1 MAISRS
7 DKVKKLMGNF
17 VGASAS
23 VAVVAAVASFS
34 IRVEASFLDV
44 TVFQNRA
51 FYQLEVKEI
60 VEIEGSGSLPEETPE
75 PVNTP
80 VRLRVQN
87 QWDDFFLPLV
97 YGYNEGFIEPLR
109 PNQQYTLTIE
119 LQQAVAWSTLATRTF
134 NTQPATAAVISE
146 VLETTS
152 PLNPLLDL
160 SVSLLTQDGGT
171 PAEAWQLQLL
181 YGDTTDTRSLV
192 VGQNNLNFEALP
204 HVNAPIV
211 LNVIANFPNEQR
223 LITSRT
229 FTPTIYVDGHL
240 DVFMPNLTTLT
251 VNTSANTTLTNPS
264 YTLTLTSEGL
274 PPLTQL
280 ITTGVNDFNNLT
292 QGVNYSLSWDIL
304 YGNNQRVTLLTTPI
318 QTILMPIF
326 VLTINQSESGQSL
339 TLTIDNDVA
348 FESFA
353 VFFILDNVMY
363 QDRFVL
369 VSTNPSASTYTL
381 QFDVVFPP
389 NLTLTLVGRLDAPYA
404 YPITLQTIVFQ
415 GGQTL

>member
-1 MAISRS
+1 MAMSRS

-17 VGASAS
+17 IGASAS
-23 VAVVAAVASFS
+23 VAVVAAVASFT

-51 FYQLEVKEI
+51 FYQLEVNEI

-119 LQQAVAWSTLATRTF
+119 LQQAISWSTLATRTF

-171 PAEAWQLQLL
+171 PADAWQLQLV
-181 YGDTTDTRSLV
+181 YGATNEIKPLV
-192 VGQNNLNFEALP
+192 VGQNNLNFTELP
-204 HVNAPIV
+204 HVNAPIE
-211 LNVIANFPNEQR
+211 LNVIAVFPNEER
-223 LITSRT
+223 IITSRT
-229 FTPTIYVDGHL
+229 FTPTIFVDGQL
-240 DVFMPNLTTLT
+240 DLFMPNFTTLT
-251 VNTSANTTLTNPS
+251 VNTTANTTLANPS
-264 YTLTLTSEGL
+264 YVLTLSSEGL
-274 PPLTQL
+274 PTLSQTV
-280 ITTGVNDFNNLT
+280 TTGVNQFTNLI
-292 QGVNYSLSWDIL
+292 QGLDYRLIWEIL
-304 YGNNQRVTLLTTPI
+304 YDNNQRVTLMTTPI
-318 QTILMPIF
+318 QTILTPIF
-326 VLTINQSESGQSL
+326 VLNIYQTETGQEL

-353 VFFILDNVMY
+353 IFFTIDNVLY
-363 QDRFVL
+363 QDFFTL
-369 VSTNPSASTYTL
+369 VSSNASASTYTL
-381 QFDVVFPP
+381 QFDVTFPP

-415 GGQTL
+415 GGQNL